1 MPKRTS
7 LQNMGEAG
15 EACVRQYLEEQGW
28 QILAQQWR
36 CRWGELDLVASRA
49 GELIFVEVKT
59 RSGQGWDQKGLLAV
73 GIQKQQRLIR
83 AAQAFL
89 SQHPDL
95 AELACRFDV
104 ALVEQ
109 RPGKEGVSYALADYL
124 QGAFELWE

>member
-1 MPKRTS
+1 MAKQTAS
-7 LQNMGEAG
+7 GEAG
-15 EACVRQYLEEQGW
+15 EACVRQYLKAQGW
-28 QILAQQWR
+28 QILAQRWR
-36 CRWGELDLVASRA
+36 CCWGELDLIACREGV
-49 GELIFVEVKT
+49 LIFVEVKT
-59 RSGQGWDQKGLLAV
+59 RRGKSWDQGGLLAV

-109 RPGKEGVSYALADYL
+109 QASKEGVGYALADYL
-124 QGAFELWE
+124 QGAFEFWE